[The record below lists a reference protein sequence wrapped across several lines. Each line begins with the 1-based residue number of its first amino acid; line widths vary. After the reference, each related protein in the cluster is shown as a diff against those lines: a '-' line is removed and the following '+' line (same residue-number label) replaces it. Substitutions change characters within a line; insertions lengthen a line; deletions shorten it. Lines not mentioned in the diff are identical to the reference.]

1 MHHRESA
8 DRKTQGARVHDGTP
22 FKDVDYCKYGMPYR
36 KRTRLWNNVECSDPR
51 PLCQRNCDS
60 MSYNGR
66 RHKET
71 AQRRPPYGRESRM
84 FRREELY
91 KEPETMISEI
101 FTSIINRNNNPNQ

>member
-1 MHHRESA
+1 MT
-8 DRKTQGARVHDGTP
+8 DLP

-36 KRTRLWNNVECSDPR
+36 KRTRLWNNVKCWDQI
-51 PLCQRNCDS
+51 PLCQRDCDS
-60 MSYNGR
+60 MSNNGR

-71 AQRRPPYGRESRM
+71 AQRRPPYGRGRRR

-91 KEPETMISEI
+91 KVPESLISVI